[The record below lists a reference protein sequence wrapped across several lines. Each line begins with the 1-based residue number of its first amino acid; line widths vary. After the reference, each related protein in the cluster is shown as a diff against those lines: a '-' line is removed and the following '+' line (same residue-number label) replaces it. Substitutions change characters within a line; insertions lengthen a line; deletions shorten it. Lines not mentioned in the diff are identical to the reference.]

1 MFERIRLR
9 WFVVAAL
16 VCATL
21 VGGTTAAAAQN
32 ASSVSLATTGGNV
45 TVTQAED
52 VTIRGTSDL
61 EAGTTLS
68 VRVQSAG
75 DTSPRF
81 LKTSEAVV
89 GENGNFSATLD
100 FSEIPPG
107 STFSVS
113 VRNGSNALAEAEGVV
128 VEDAASTTTS
138 ASTTDT
144 GIPGFGTGVGALAVA
159 GLGAAAL
166 LAGRRA

>member
-9 WFVVAAL
+9 WFVVAAV
-16 VCATL
+16 VCAAL
-21 VGGTTAAAAQN
+21 VGGATAAAAQD
-32 ASSVSLATTGGNV
+32 APSVSLATTGGNV

-52 VTIRGTSDL
+52 ATIRGTSDL
-61 EAGTTLS
+61 EAGTTVS
-68 VRVQSAG
+68 VRVQSAS

-89 GENGNFSATLD
+89 GDDGNFSATLD
-100 FSEIPPG
+100 FSDIPPG

-113 VRNGSNALAEAEGVV
+113 VRNESSALAEAEGVV
-128 VEDAASTTTS
+128 VEDAATTTTS

-144 GIPGFGTGVGALAVA
+144 GIPGFGAGLGALAVA